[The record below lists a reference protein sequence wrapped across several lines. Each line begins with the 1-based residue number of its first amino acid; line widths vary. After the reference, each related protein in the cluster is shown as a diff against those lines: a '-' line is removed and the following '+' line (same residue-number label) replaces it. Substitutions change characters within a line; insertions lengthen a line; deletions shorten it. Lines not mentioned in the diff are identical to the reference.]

1 MERKMPVSKECIQL
15 LQKLVDHYEQ
25 YGKKDKDYLLIY
37 PLLKEF
43 LFLVLQ
49 HRKEHKDER
58 LIGFLSSSA
67 LILQENPSF
76 AQECRSFLIAF
87 QETTHALDSMLDAEL
102 NIQSELDASWGK
114 QLESEANTSLGPSLF
129 FLELQEAVAKRAQR
143 MAEKESGTWGKPEL
157 G

>member
-76 AQECRSFLIAF
+76 AQECRSFLIAY
-87 QETTHALDSMLDAEL
+87 QETTQALDSMLDPEL
-102 NIQSELDASWGK
+102 NIQKELDVSWGK
-114 QLESEANTSLGPSLF
+114 QVQSESNTSSGPSLF
-129 FLELQEAVAKRAQR
+129 FSSYKKLLLKGRSVWRKKKQ
-143 MAEKESGTWGKPEL
+143 TL
-157 G
+157 GENLS